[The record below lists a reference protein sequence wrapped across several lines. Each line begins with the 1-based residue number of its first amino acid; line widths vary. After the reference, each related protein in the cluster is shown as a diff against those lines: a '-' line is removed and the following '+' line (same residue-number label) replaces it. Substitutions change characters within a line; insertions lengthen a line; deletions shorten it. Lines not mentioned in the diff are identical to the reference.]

1 MCWIVFAFLYLLW
14 VIGFA
19 FNVAGRGIH
28 VLLVAGVILVLVDI
42 VKAESHSSRQC
53 PELPDF
59 NAGDSELSR

>member
-1 MCWIVFAFLYLLW
+1 
-14 VIGFA
+14 
-19 FNVAGRGIH
+19 
-28 VLLVAGVILVLVDI
+28 LLVAGVILVLVDI